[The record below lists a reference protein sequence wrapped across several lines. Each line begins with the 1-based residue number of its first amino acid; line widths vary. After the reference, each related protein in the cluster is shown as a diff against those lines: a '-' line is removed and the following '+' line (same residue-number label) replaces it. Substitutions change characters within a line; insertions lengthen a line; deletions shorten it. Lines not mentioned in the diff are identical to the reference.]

1 MQEITKLETN
11 AVTSMSD
18 FVEIKDEQ
26 VYTTSRIV
34 AEKFGKDHFN
44 VIQSIEELIRTMTQP
59 IENIRE
65 LKNQF
70 SENKAQPIE
79 NIREVN
85 FDFSK
90 YFIPDEYKIEGQ
102 TRTYKQYLITEE
114 GTMLLIMGFTGE
126 KALSVKLKFISEFKR
141 MKEYIRTLEANPIER
156 ILANSTNQLETA
168 RAITQ
173 MLEIEAKKQEVLI
186 AQNKQLT
193 TTINFKD
200 QQLAESE
207 PKVQY
212 CDIVLNC
219 KDVVPITYIAKDYGK
234 SSMWLNQFLKDK
246 GIQYKSGDIWLLYQ
260 KYAELGLT
268 KSKTTTFEDKNGN
281 KHTKMHT
288 YWTQKGR
295 LFIYDLLKQGNI
307 FPLIEQE

>member
-1 MQEITKLETN
+1 MQDITNLETKSLN
-11 AVTSMSD
+11 LNSD

-34 AEKFGKDHFN
+34 AEKFGKEHYH
-44 VIQSIEELIRTMTQP
+44 VLEAIEEKMKFTAPNFRV
-59 IENIRE
+59 
-65 LKNQF
+65 
-70 SENKAQPIE
+70 SENF
-79 NIREVN
+79 VL
-85 FDFSK
+85 DS
-90 YFIPDEYKIEGQ
+90 YVDSTG
-102 TRTYKQYLITEE
+102 RTLKQYLITEE
-114 GTMLLIMGFTGE
+114 GAMLLIMGFTGE
-126 KALSVKLKFISEFKR
+126 KAFVVQTKFISEFKR

-156 ILANSTNQLETA
+156 ILTNSTNQLETA
-168 RAITQ
+168 RAITK

-200 QQLAESE
+200 QQLAEAE

-234 SSMWLNQFLKDK
+234 SAMWLNQFLKDK
-246 GIQYKSGDIWLLYQ
+246 RIQHKSGDIWLLYQ

-281 KHTKMHT
+281 KHIKMHT
-288 YWTQKGR
+288 CWTQKGR
-295 LFIYDLLKQGNI
+295 LFIYDLLKQDNI

>member
-1 MQEITKLETN
+1 MTETSL
-11 AVTSMSD
+11 TTLSD
-18 FVEIKDEQ
+18 FVQIKDEQ

-34 AEKFGKDHFN
+34 AEKFEKRHDN
-44 VIQSIEELIRTMTQP
+44 VVQA
-59 IENIRE
+59 IENITH
-65 LKNQF
+65 LKNQV
-70 SENKAQPIE
+70 SETFFMEDSYIDPTG
-79 NIREVN
+79 RSV
-85 FDFSK
+85 
-90 YFIPDEYKIEGQ
+90 
-102 TRTYKQYLITEE
+102 KQYLITEE
-114 GTMLLIMGFTGE
+114 GAMLLIMGFTGE

-173 MLEIEAKKQEVLI
+173 MLEIEAKKQEALI
-186 AQNKQLT
+186 EQNKQLT

-200 QQLAESE
+200 QQLAEAE

-234 SSMWLNQFLKDK
+234 SAMWFNQFLKDK

-295 LFIYDLLKQGNI
+295 LFIYDLLKQDNI

>member
-1 MQEITKLETN
+1 MTETSL
-11 AVTSMSD
+11 TTLSD
-18 FVEIKDEQ
+18 FVQIKDDS

-34 AEKFGKDHFN
+34 AEKFEKRHDN
-44 VIQSIEELIRTMTQP
+44 VVQA
-59 IENIRE
+59 IENIIH
-65 LKNQF
+65 LKNQVNETF
-70 SENKAQPIE
+70 FMEDSYIDPIG
-79 NIREVN
+79 RSV
-85 FDFSK
+85 
-90 YFIPDEYKIEGQ
+90 
-102 TRTYKQYLITEE
+102 KQYLITEE
-114 GTMLLIMGFTGE
+114 GAMLLIMGFKGE

-200 QQLAESE
+200 QQLAEAE

-219 KDVVPITYIAKDYGK
+219 KDLVPITYIAKDYGK
-234 SSMWLNQFLKDK
+234 SAMWLNQFLKDK

-295 LFIYDLLKQGNI
+295 LFIYDLLKQDNI

>member
-1 MQEITKLETN
+1 MTEITKFESAPIAN
-11 AVTSMSD
+11 ISD
-18 FVEIKDEQ
+18 FVHIKDEQ

-34 AEKFGKDHFN
+34 AEKFGKEHKN
-44 VIQSIEELIRTMTQP
+44 VMQA
-59 IENIRE
+59 IENIAQ
-65 LKNQF
+65 LKNQL
-70 SENKAQPIE
+70 SETFFMEDSYIDPTG
-79 NIREVN
+79 RSV
-85 FDFSK
+85 
-90 YFIPDEYKIEGQ
+90 
-102 TRTYKQYLITEE
+102 KQYLITEE
-114 GTMLLIMGFTGE
+114 GAMLLIMGFTGE

-186 AQNKQLT
+186 AQNKKLT

-200 QQLAESE
+200 QQLAEAE

-219 KDVVPITYIAKDYGK
+219 KDVIPITYIAKDYGK
-234 SSMWLNQFLKDK
+234 SAMWLNQFLKDK
-246 GIQYKSGDIWLLYQ
+246 GIQYKSGDIWLLYK

-281 KHTKMHT
+281 NHTSMHT

-295 LFIYDLLKQGNI
+295 LFIYDLLKQDNI
-307 FPLIEQE
+307 FPLIEQ

>member
-1 MQEITKLETN
+1 MSEITKFESAPIAN
-11 AVTSMSD
+11 ISD
-18 FVEIKDEQ
+18 FVQIKDEQ

-34 AEKFGKDHFN
+34 AEKFGKRHDN
-44 VIQSIEELIRTMTQP
+44 VVQA
-59 IENIRE
+59 IENIIH
-65 LKNQF
+65 LKNQ
-70 SENKAQPIE
+70 
-79 NIREVN
+79 VN
-85 FDFSK
+85 ETFFMEDS
-90 YFIPDEYKIEGQ
+90 YIDPTG
-102 TRTYKQYLITEE
+102 RSVKQYLITEE
-114 GTMLLIMGFTGE
+114 GAMLLIMGFTGE

-200 QQLAESE
+200 QQLAEAE

-234 SSMWLNQFLKDK
+234 SAMWFNQFLKDK

-268 KSKTTTFEDKNGN
+268 KSKTTTIEDKNGN

-295 LFIYDLLKQGNI
+295 LFIYDLLKQDNI

>member
-1 MQEITKLETN
+1 MTETSL
-11 AVTSMSD
+11 TTLSD
-18 FVEIKDEQ
+18 FVQIKDEQ

-34 AEKFGKDHFN
+34 AEKFGKEHKN
-44 VIQSIEELIRTMTQP
+44 VIRDIEEIIKNMPQP
-59 IENIRE
+59 IENIGK
-65 LKNQF
+65 LKI
-70 SENKAQPIE
+70 EPIK
-79 NIREVN
+79 N
-85 FDFSK
+85 D
-90 YFIPDEYKIEGQ
+90 YFISDSYIDMSN
-102 TRTYKQYLITEE
+102 RSYKQYLITEE
-114 GTMLLIMGFTGE
+114 GAMLLIMGFTGE

-200 QQLAESE
+200 QQLAEAE

-219 KDVVPITYIAKDYGK
+219 KDVVPITYITKDYGK
-234 SSMWLNQFLKDK
+234 SAMWFNQFLKDK

-288 YWTQKGR
+288 NWTQKGR
-295 LFIYDLLKQGNI
+295 LFIYDLLKQDNI

>member
-1 MQEITKLETN
+1 MQDITNLETKSLN
-11 AVTSMSD
+11 LTSD
-18 FVEIKDEQ
+18 FVEIKEDK

-34 AEKFGKDHFN
+34 AEKFGKEHHN
-44 VIQSIEELIRTMTQP
+44 VIKTIESLISDNASTDVK
-59 IENIRE
+59 INA
-65 LKNQF
+65 
-70 SENKAQPIE
+70 SE
-79 NIREVN
+79 
-85 FDFSK
+85 FFL
-90 YFIPDEYKIEGQ
+90 EGCYVDP
-102 TRTYKQYLITEE
+102 TGRRLKQYLITEE
-114 GTMLLIMGFTGE
+114 GAMLLIMGFTGE

-186 AQNKQLT
+186 EQNKQLT

-200 QQLAESE
+200 QQLAEAE

-234 SSMWLNQFLKDK
+234 SAMWLNQFLKDK
-246 GIQYKSGDIWLLYQ
+246 GIQYKSGDIWLLYK

-295 LFIYDLLKQGNI
+295 LFIYDLLKQDNI

>member
-18 FVEIKDEQ
+18 FVQIKDEQ

-34 AEKFGKDHFN
+34 AEKFGKRHDN
-44 VIQSIEELIRTMTQP
+44 VVQA
-59 IENIRE
+59 IENIAH
-65 LKNQF
+65 LKNQV
-70 SENKAQPIE
+70 SETFFMEDIYIDPTG
-79 NIREVN
+79 RSV
-85 FDFSK
+85 
-90 YFIPDEYKIEGQ
+90 
-102 TRTYKQYLITEE
+102 TQYLITEE
-114 GTMLLIMGFTGE
+114 GAMLLIMGFTGE

-141 MKEYIRTLEANPIER
+141 MKEYIRTLESNPIER

-193 TTINFKD
+193 TTINFKN

-234 SSMWLNQFLKDK
+234 SAMWLNQFLKDK

-268 KSKTTTFEDKNGN
+268 KSKTSTFEDKNGN

-295 LFIYDLLKQGNI
+295 LFIYDLLKQDNI

>member
-1 MQEITKLETN
+1 MTETSL
-11 AVTSMSD
+11 TTLSD
-18 FVEIKDEQ
+18 FVEIKDEE

-34 AEKFGKDHFN
+34 AEKFGKEHKN
-44 VIQSIEELIRTMTQP
+44 VIQAIEELIKTMVQP
-59 IENIRE
+59 IENIGK
-65 LKNQF
+65 LKNQ
-70 SENKAQPIE
+70 PIK
-79 NIREVN
+79 N
-85 FDFSK
+85 D
-90 YFIPDEYKIEGQ
+90 YFISDSYNDMSN
-102 TRTYKQYLITEE
+102 RSYKQYLITEE
-114 GTMLLIMGFTGE
+114 GAMLLIMGFTGE

-234 SSMWLNQFLKDK
+234 SAMWLNQFLKDK

-295 LFIYDLLKQGNI
+295 LFIYDLLKQDGI
-307 FPLIEQE
+307 LPLIEQE

>member
-18 FVEIKDEQ
+18 FVEIKDEK

-34 AEKFGKDHFN
+34 AEKFGKRHDN
-44 VIQSIEELIRTMTQP
+44 VVRDIEATISTINEAQVIENKDFLKIEEI
-59 IENIRE
+59 
-65 LKNQF
+65 KN
-70 SENKAQPIE
+70 
-79 NIREVN
+79 
-85 FDFSK
+85 D
-90 YFIPDEYKIEGQ
+90 YFTESSHVDSLG
-102 TRTYKQYLITEE
+102 RTYKEYLITED
-114 GTMLLIMGFTGE
+114 GLALLVMGFTG
-126 KALSVKLKFISEFKR
+126 ADAMRVKLKFIAEFKR

-193 TTINFKD
+193 TTITFKD
-200 QQLAESE
+200 QQLAEAE

-234 SSMWLNQFLKDK
+234 SAMWLNQFLKDK

-295 LFIYDLLKQGNI
+295 LFIYDLLKQDNI

>member
-1 MQEITKLETN
+1 MTEITKIETAPIAN
-11 AVTSMSD
+11 ISD
-18 FVEIKDEQ
+18 FVQIKDEE

-34 AEKFGKDHFN
+34 AEKFGKEHFH
-44 VIQSIEELIRTMTQP
+44 VIRDIEELIKTMVQP
-59 IENIRE
+59 IENINRSNFG
-65 LKNQF
+65 LVKNG
-70 SENKAQPIE
+70 
-79 NIREVN
+79 
-85 FDFSK
+85 
-90 YFIPDEYKIEGQ
+90 YFISDSYVDAKGE
-102 TRTYKQYLITEE
+102 TRKQYLITEE

-200 QQLAESE
+200 QQLAEAE

-234 SSMWLNQFLKDK
+234 TAMWLNQFLKDK

-295 LFIYDLLKQGNI
+295 LFIYDLLKQDNI

>member
-18 FVEIKDEQ
+18 FVQIKDEE

-34 AEKFGKDHFN
+34 AEKFGKEHKN
-44 VIQSIEELIRTMTQP
+44 VIQAIEELIKNMPQP
-59 IENIRE
+59 IENIGG
-65 LKNQF
+65 LKNQPAKMRF
-70 SENKAQPIE
+70 SG
-79 NIREVN
+79 VN
-85 FDFSK
+85 FNVAEN
-90 YFIPDEYKIEGQ
+90 FIETTYVDEQGKPRKE
-102 TRTYKQYLITEE
+102 YLITEE
-114 GTMLLIMGFTGE
+114 GAMLLIMGFTGE

-141 MKEYIRTLEANPIER
+141 MKEYIRTLESNPIER

-193 TTINFKD
+193 TTINFKN

-234 SSMWLNQFLKDK
+234 SAMWLNQFLKDK

-268 KSKTTTFEDKNGN
+268 KSKTSTFEDKNGN

-295 LFIYDLLKQGNI
+295 LFIYDLLKQDNI

>member
-1 MQEITKLETN
+1 MTETSL
-11 AVTSMSD
+11 TTLSD
-18 FVEIKDEQ
+18 FVQIKDDA

-34 AEKFGKDHFN
+34 AEKFEKRHDN
-44 VIQSIEELIRTMTQP
+44 VLQA
-59 IENIRE
+59 IENIAH
-65 LKNQF
+65 LKNQV
-70 SENKAQPIE
+70 SETFFMEDIYIDPTG
-79 NIREVN
+79 RSV
-85 FDFSK
+85 
-90 YFIPDEYKIEGQ
+90 
-102 TRTYKQYLITEE
+102 KQYLITEE
-114 GTMLLIMGFTGE
+114 GAMLLIMGFTGE

-156 ILANSTNQLETA
+156 ILANYTNQLETA

-234 SSMWLNQFLKDK
+234 SAMWLNQFLKDK

-295 LFIYDLLKQGNI
+295 LFIYDLLKQDNI

>member
-18 FVEIKDEQ
+18 FVEIKDEK

-34 AEKFGKDHFN
+34 AEKFGKEHKN
-44 VIQSIEELIRTMTQP
+44 VIQSIEELIKTMVQP
-59 IENIRE
+59 IENIGG
-65 LKNQF
+65 LKNQPAKMRF
-70 SENKAQPIE
+70 SG
-79 NIREVN
+79 VN
-85 FDFSK
+85 FNVAEN
-90 YFIPDEYKIEGQ
+90 FIETTYVDEQGKPRKE
-102 TRTYKQYLITEE
+102 YLITEE
-114 GTMLLIMGFTGE
+114 GAMLLIMGFTGE

-219 KDVVPITYIAKDYGK
+219 KDVVPITYISKDYGK
-234 SSMWLNQFLKDK
+234 SAMWLNQSLKDK

-295 LFIYDLLKQGNI
+295 LFIYDLLKQDNI